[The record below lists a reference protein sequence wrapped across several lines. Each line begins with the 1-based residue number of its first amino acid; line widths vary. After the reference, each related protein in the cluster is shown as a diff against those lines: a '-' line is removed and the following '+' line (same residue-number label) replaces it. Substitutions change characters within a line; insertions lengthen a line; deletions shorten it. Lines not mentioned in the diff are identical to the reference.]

1 MFIRT
6 SRRAIVPIYMS
17 NTEEN
22 VVGCVEL
29 NPKRHLEVS
38 FDLGGTGISATLADE
53 DQQDKD
59 YVIGVEDSIDINGE
73 QTRRYLK
80 IPTYLRSAAST
91 AVEYYESREALKK
104 GVAAVGVVAGVIAV
118 GSLVVLRVRK
128 KG

>member
-1 MFIRT
+1 M
-6 SRRAIVPIYMS
+6 Y
-17 NTEEN
+17 EEKDEDFVIEHGDKS

-29 NPKRHLEVS
+29 STERHVGVS
-38 FDLGGTGISATLADE
+38 FEVDGTDVSATLADE
-53 DQQDKD
+53 DRQDTD

>member
-1 MFIRT
+1 M
-6 SRRAIVPIYMS
+6 Y
-17 NTEEN
+17 EEKDEDFVIEYGDKS

-29 NPKRHLEVS
+29 STERHVGVS
-38 FDLGGTGISATLADE
+38 FEVDGTDVSATLADE
-53 DQQDKD
+53 DRQDTD

-91 AVEYYESREALKK
+91 AVEYYESRDALKK

-128 KG
+128 KD

>member
-1 MFIRT
+1 M
-6 SRRAIVPIYMS
+6 Y
-17 NTEEN
+17 EEKDEDFVIEYGDKS

-29 NPKRHLEVS
+29 STERHIGVS
-38 FDLGGTGISATLADE
+38 FEVDGTDVSATLADE
-53 DQQDKD
+53 DQQDTD

-118 GSLVVLRVRK
+118 GSLVVLHVRK